1 MPIKHLVMSGGG
13 PTMLQTLGALYY
25 LANESFVNLKD
36 IKTIYGT
43 SAGAIIGLCIALN
56 FDWET
61 INDYIIKR
69 PWHDVFPMKIQNI
82 LDAYSKKGIYDY
94 KNIEKS
100 FKPLFDA
107 KDIPIDISMQHFYDI
122 TKIELH
128 FISFEIN
135 EYKVVDISYL
145 THPTLPVLTAI
156 HMTCALPILMTPV
169 CLDGKCYIDGGTT
182 CNYPLK
188 ICLDS
193 GKELDEILGFKN
205 KYNENKNNINEESTL
220 LQFLTSFLYKAVFS
234 LSTHDQQPEIQNE
247 VICDVSHLTFD
258 FLKEAVSSSEVRK
271 SLFENGIESAKTF
284 LSKPLVVENV
294 DLENSV

>member
-284 LSKPLVVENV
+284 LSKPLVVENI